1 MNHKT
6 GKTIWFTGLSGSG
19 KSTLSCRVKS
29 ILERRNVNVVL
40 LDGDALRSGLN
51 RDLGFSAEDRAE
63 NIRRAGET
71 AKILTD
77 AGHTVIAAFIT
88 PLETLRKAVRNLFE
102 PGCYAEIYLDCS
114 LSVCESRDPKG
125 LYKRAREG
133 KIPNFTGISSPFE
146 IPLAPDLL
154 VNTDKVSPETS
165 LDLILRFLED
175 RFHDLRPGHRPASP
189 KPLKKKGRVAVIG
202 LDGVPSSLVFGRFMG
217 KLPTLNL
224 LMKHGTWGPLKSTDP
239 PITIPAWTC
248 MTTGKDPGELGI
260 YGFRNRAAFDYSQLV
275 TADACSVSA
284 PRVWDRIEESGR
296 SSILIGIP
304 QTFPVRE
311 HRGITIAGFPASRS
325 SNGFSHPPELAE
337 QLDGMAD
344 GQYVEDILNFRNRPL
359 SELAQELRQM
369 VDGRFSVAG
378 KLLLTNPWDFMMMVE
393 IAPDRAHHMFWRFFD
408 PEHPG
413 FEANSEYAEVIP
425 DFYAHLDTRIS
436 SLLSLMDDETTVM
449 IVSDHGA
456 MPCHGGVCVNEW
468 LIRHGYL
475 CLKRKV
481 EKVSRLEPSM
491 IDWSRTAAWSEG
503 GYYGRIFIN
512 VKGREPQGIV
522 ELEHYEAF
530 RDELAKKLEE
540 IRTTGGE
547 LIRNKVY
554 RPGDLYLDQQNIPP
568 DLIVYFDGL
577 KRRALSTIGTS
588 AILVKG
594 DGYSLD
600 DCNHDPL
607 GIFICTKLSD
617 LRSGRVV
624 DKTVEGLSYKDITP
638 RILSFYDD
646 KTISEDTAPSFFCQG
661 ALVFEPAGVNDPDES
676 VAPGVSGT
684 KICQERG
691 FSSEEE
697 EIVRKRLEELGY
709 I

>member
-19 KSTLSCRVKS
+19 KSTLSCRIKS

-71 AKILTD
+71 ARILTD

-88 PLETLRKAVRNLFE
+88 PLETLRKAVRNLFD
-102 PGCYAEIYLDCS
+102 PGCYTEIYLECS
-114 LSVCESRDPKG
+114 LNVCESRDPKG
-125 LYKRAREG
+125 LYRRAREG
-133 KIPNFTGISSPFE
+133 KIPFFTGISSPFE
-146 IPLAPDLL
+146 IPLSPDLM
-154 VNTDKVSPETS
+154 VDTDRLSPDQS
-165 LDLILRFLED
+165 IDLIIRFLENG
-175 RFHDLRPGHRPASP
+175 FPDLRPGHYATRL
-189 KPLKKKGRVAVIG
+189 KPSKKPRVAVIG
-202 LDGVPSSLVFGRFMG
+202 LDGIPSSLVFGRFMG

-260 YGFRNRAAFDYSQLV
+260 YGFRNRTAYDYSQLT
-275 TADACSVSA
+275 TADSSSINAQ
-284 PRVWDRIEESGR
+284 RVWDRIEESGGT
-296 SSILIGIP
+296 SILVGVP
-304 QTFPVRE
+304 QTFPARA
-311 HRGITIAGFPASRS
+311 HRGITISGFPASRS
-325 SNGFSHPPELAE
+325 GQSFCHPPELGA
-337 QLDGMAD
+337 QLDELAD
-344 GQYVEDILNFRNRPL
+344 GRYIEDIANFRDRPL
-359 SELAQELRQM
+359 PELAEELRQM
-369 VDGRFSVAG
+369 VDGRFNVIG
-378 KLLLTNPWDFMMMVE
+378 KLLITKPWDFMMMVE

-413 FEANSEYAEVIP
+413 FEADSQYAEVIP
-425 DFYAHLDTRIS
+425 DFYAHLDSKIS

-475 CLKRKV
+475 CLKSKV
-481 EKVSRLEPSM
+481 EEACRLEPAM
-491 IDWSRTAAWSEG
+491 IDWGRTAVWSEG
-503 GYYGRIFIN
+503 GYYGRIFLN
-512 VKGREPQGIV
+512 VKGREPHGLI
-522 ELEHYEAF
+522 EPENYEAF
-530 RDELAKKLEE
+530 REELAERLKE
-540 IRTTGGE
+540 IRTPDGGT
-547 LIRNKVY
+547 IQNVVFK
-554 RPGDLYLDQQNIPP
+554 PDDLYLNQKNIPP

-577 KRRALSTIGTS
+577 KRRALSTIGT
-588 AILVKG
+588 AGVLVNG

-617 LRSGRVV
+617 LRSGRIIN
-624 DKTVEGLSYKDITP
+624 KTVEGLSYKDITP
-638 RILSFYDD
+638 RILNLYDVE
-646 KTISEDTAPSFFCQG
+646 TISEDLTTTFFCQDTPVMQHATG
-661 ALVFEPAGVNDPDES
+661 NAPDES
-676 VAPGVSGT
+676 AIPGQCGT
-684 KICQERG
+684 KICQDRG
-691 FSSEEE
+691 FSSEEQ
-697 EIVRKRLEELGY
+697 EIVKKRLEELGY